1 MLDITLNFSAIGYM
15 SFEFLVCCERCNI
28 YSPGKTVTAL
38 LKLVNGLPLEQLCAA
53 LLVTVL
59 LFNN

>member
-1 MLDITLNFSAIGYM
+1 MLVITLNFSAVSYLL
-15 SFEFLVCCERCNI
+15 FEFLVCYESCNI
-28 YSPGKTVTAL
+28 SSPEKIVTAL

>member
-1 MLDITLNFSAIGYM
+1 MLVITLNFSAVGYL
-15 SFEFLVCCERCNI
+15 FEFLVCYESCNI
-28 YSPGKTVTAL
+28 SSPEKIVTAL